1 MPATASPPAA
11 EQAPKLWARVSRLEW
26 IAAAI
31 ATITLAILVALEPDI
46 LEAPFASSRA
56 IAFTFGGTI
65 LAAVALV
72 LMLRAN
78 VHPLIRLVVL
88 GVPLVVVSWWLIS
101 PYFIDDVVNDEF
113 STSISEQQSA
123 PQRADTT
130 TSSVPSTAPGTA
142 APEQP
147 TLLGA
152 GQFVGL
158 AGHEGT
164 GDAGVFELGD
174 GNQLLRFENFDIE
187 RGPDLELYV
196 VPGRD
201 QRSPGAGSMHL
212 GPLRGN
218 VGNQTYDL
226 AEPLAAGEWTVLVWC
241 EAFSVEFVAASLT
254 I

>member
-1 MPATASPPAA
+1 MTSPSAV
-11 EQAPKLWARVSRLEW
+11 EQPPKLWARISRLEW

-31 ATITLAILVALEPDI
+31 AAITLAVLVALKPDI
-46 LEAPFASSRA
+46 LEAPFASTRA
-56 IAFTFGGTI
+56 IVFTFGGTI
-65 LAAVALV
+65 IAAVAFV

-78 VHPLIRLVVL
+78 VHPLVRLAVL
-88 GVPLVVVSWWLIS
+88 GVPFVVVSWWLIS

-113 STSISEQQSA
+113 STSISEQQAA
-123 PQRADTT
+123 PKPVDTT
-130 TSSVPSTAPGTA
+130 TPSVPSSQPGTTAPK
-142 APEQP
+142 QP

-164 GDAGVFELGD
+164 GDAGIFELEG
-174 GNQLLRFENFDIE
+174 GKQVLRFENFDIE
-187 RGPDLELYV
+187 RGPDLEVYV

-201 QRSPGAGSMHL
+201 QRSLAPGSKHL
-212 GPLRGN
+212 GSLRGN
-218 VGNQTYDL
+218 VGDQTYDL
-226 AEPLAAGEWTVLVWC
+226 AQPLAAGEWTVLVWC